1 MKFSNKNNGD
11 MYMIIQKQ
19 CYYDDSDKIPKKNKA
34 IKERL
39 YKLMLSL
46 F

>member
-1 MKFSNKNNGD
+1 MKFLNKNNGD

-19 CYYDDSDKIPKKNKA
+19 CYYDDSDKIPKNKA
-34 IKERL
+34 IKERV